1 MAVKTG
7 GTRRGSTYKV
17 TTDSALTNTMI
28 VDVTGGAG
36 TFYGCECSAGSGAFM
51 LRFYDSTSALAGTT
65 VPLFSFLVPGSSVF
79 SVNIPEG
86 IPFTS
91 GLSYNATQT
100 DSDPATTTAP
110 AATSTLF
117 IYTT

>member
-1 MAVKTG
+1 MAVTRG
-7 GTRRGSTYKV
+7 GQRRAGQYKV
-17 TTDSALTNTMI
+17 SKDTAVRNTMI

-36 TFYGCECSAGSGAFM
+36 TFYGVECISGGTTIM
-51 LRFYDSTSALAGTT
+51 LRFYDSTTAVAGTT
-65 VPLFSFLVPGSSVF
+65 VPLFSFLVPSSSTL

-100 DSDPATTTAP
+100 DSDPATTTNP
-110 AATSTLF
+110 AHDSTIF
-117 IYTT
+117 VYTT

>member
-1 MAVKTG
+1 MAVTRG
-7 GTRRGSTYKV
+7 GQRRAGQYKV
-17 TTDSALTNTMI
+17 SKDTAVRNTMI

-36 TFYGCECSAGSGAFM
+36 TFYGVECITGGTTIM
-51 LRFYDSTSALAGTT
+51 LRFYDSTVAVAGTT
-65 VPLFSFLVPGSSVF
+65 VPLFSFLVPAASTL

-100 DSDPATTTAP
+100 DSDPATTTNP
-110 AATSTLF
+110 AHDSTIF
-117 IYTT
+117 VYTT